1 MSNSFAYPA
10 PRTPEIPVSIL
21 SMRGLHTPNPLRA
34 IVRLWVSDFL
44 RCLMDTLLG
53 SFSLQAGI

>member
-1 MSNSFAYPA
+1 
-10 PRTPEIPVSIL
+10 
-21 SMRGLHTPNPLRA
+21 MRGLHTPNPLRA